1 VEQKSTSSELPLLE
15 RFSTRVSQWSGS
27 TPAFMIALAV
37 VLAWA
42 ITGPIFR
49 FSESWQLVINTATTI
64 ATFLMVFLIQRVQ
77 NKESR
82 AVQLKLNE
90 VIASLQGASNRL
102 VGAEDL
108 SEEELKTL
116 HERYL
121 KLVDRVRDKRS
132 GPGMKDATSIEE
144 TTAAHQARQ
153 ADAEAKSR

>member
-1 VEQKSTSSELPLLE
+1 MGQKSSSSAAPLLE

-27 TPAFMIALAV
+27 TPAFVVALAV
-37 VLAWA
+37 VLLWV
-42 ITGPIFR
+42 ITGPLFG
-49 FSESWQLVINTATTI
+49 FSEGWQLFINTATTI

-90 VIASLQGASNRL
+90 VVASLEGASNRL

-108 SEEELKTL
+108 SEEELRTL

-121 KLVDRVRDKRS
+121 KLIDRVQDARR
-132 GPGMKDATSIEE
+132 GPGLKDSTSIED
-144 TTAAHQARQ
+144 TTAAHQARE
-153 ADAEAKSR
+153 AEAEGR